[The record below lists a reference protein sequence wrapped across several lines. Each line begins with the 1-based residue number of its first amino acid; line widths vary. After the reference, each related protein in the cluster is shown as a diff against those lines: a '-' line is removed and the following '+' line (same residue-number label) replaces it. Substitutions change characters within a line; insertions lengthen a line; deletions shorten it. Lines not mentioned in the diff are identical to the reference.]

1 VISSNLRK
9 RNRNKRYNE
18 DDNLSAYKE
27 ESKASTSKPPPE
39 AKSISN
45 KPIHTSKN
53 RKDPEV
59 HFSSDEEMEVIKKSM
74 KDIDFKNLNNSV
86 YTAKHLLEKP
96 EELEDL
102 DLKQYYHNPVR

>member
-1 VISSNLRK
+1 MRK

-18 DDNLSAYKE
+18 DDNFSAYKDD
-27 ESKASTSKPPPE
+27 SKASTGRPAQE
-39 AKSISN
+39 AKLLSLKTAN
-45 KPIHTSKN
+45 AAKN
-53 RKDPEV
+53 RKNPEV

-102 DLKQYYHNPVR
+102 DLKQYYHNPVRC